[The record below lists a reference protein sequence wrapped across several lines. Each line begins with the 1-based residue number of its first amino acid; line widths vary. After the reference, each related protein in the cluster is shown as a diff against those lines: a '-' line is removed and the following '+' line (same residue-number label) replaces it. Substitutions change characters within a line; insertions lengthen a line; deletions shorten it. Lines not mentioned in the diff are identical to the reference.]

1 MIIGVSMASVAG
13 QMIPLTQIDPKYYDL
28 RPQAA
33 QTGLLLVP
41 AVFALSLIAYGHK
54 AVKWQLTNTLL
65 VLQIILLIPLYQFGP
80 VWELGCAIA
89 GTLVMLYRESSTIHL
104 SYHIALIAFS
114 FSLVVANI
122 NRHLT
127 HAFMGE
133 LGCQTVSAICLVA
146 NSLIL
151 CYLQP
156 SSEFYSNL
164 TFGWLQK
171 TLDRDIVTQDSLE
184 KTPDA
189 LITENAFSDFKSFQ
203 RKYPEGTSFSTL
215 IQKRYAWW
223 YIKASTFFLGEVLF
237 PFAQP
242 LLLKSLIVQV
252 TSYDEKQNSKYMSRA
267 FTLILALAGID
278 FLATLAATKFRRQVT
293 TMALHMMVGLGAFIQ
308 DKIFRL
314 ETMPESS
321 GDIINHFATD
331 ITNVLHVPYY
341 FDQLW
346 KAPLQLIV
354 CTFFLYQLLS
364 YAVFWGLLVLAICGP
379 VSYFLAK
386 TQSMVYRKMQ
396 SQRSARYSLVGQM
409 LKNIKTLKF
418 YTLEKHTFD
427 TIRDIRSREINTL
440 KRVNQIKLFD
450 TFLWHTCIFL
460 CSFVSLYMFREQHGG
475 KLTLDVVF
483 PTMVL
488 FQILQQP
495 FKVLPTNVS
504 LLVESV
510 VSLKRVSGF
519 LDHPEDGVDR
529 ESLNLEETSQQII
542 DDLNNNVDLIS
553 IIGKVGSGKSTLLD
567 MIVQKSPQAVAYMT
581 QGHFLLNASIKDNII
596 FGSNLDEERYKTVLY
611 QCALVP
617 DLANLSHGDQTLI
630 GDKGLSL
637 SGGQQARISMA
648 RALYSGYT
656 MCLDDPLAALDQHV
670 QNHVIRHALAYAESQ
685 MVMATNSHKL
695 LDYGRVYNLDTR
707 GQAAIAAKKNL
718 EDLREPNVV
727 PQDINVQPPASLQ
740 QEEITTS
747 GRVNWSVYRRY
758 FQEFGFFTFT
768 VFMIF
773 AIGFA
778 GLGVAAGLAISRAN
792 VFYYLMFGL
801 VAGLSE
807 IISNLIFLKGSCSVG
822 LKMHYRLLTCVI
834 TSPLAFFVSTPMGRV
849 LNRLTADLKLTDE
862 EVANNGRLFVY
873 SCIEAAFGLGLIV
886 AAAPLSII
894 FVAGLLMLYKH
905 YEAIY
910 VKTSRE
916 LKRIVAA
923 TSSPI
928 LTILGESIDGRHVI
942 SAYSRQPYMSGR
954 LCEALDENNKA
965 RFIQGNLGYWLGL
978 RLKGIGCGII
988 FVAGVLSLFAL
999 GSGQLSVAL
1008 LSLTMTY
1015 ALGIT
1020 KHLDAIVSSLIM
1032 VETNSVSVERIVEWM
1047 GNEKQDPLDTD
1058 VEANGSSGIPY
1069 PSEIDLLSD
1078 KPPQKI
1084 FTKGHVQIEGWN
1096 VFYGDTQVLKNIN
1109 LDIPGG
1115 TKLAIVGRTGSGK
1128 STLVNSL
1135 FRLVEPR
1142 TGEVDIDGYNIA
1154 KVPLLDLRANMAI
1167 IPQDCQVFAGTVR
1180 LNLDPHDIHTDEE
1193 LVSALRSC
1201 SLDFALDMHLSED
1214 GSNIST
1220 GQQQLLCLG
1229 RAVLKK
1235 AAVVCL
1241 DEATSSVDKD
1251 TEKVVGS
1258 VLQNAFANSTVITI
1272 AHRLETVID
1281 SDKICV
1287 LDKGEVVEYGSPSE
1301 LLAKKGLFYELHK
1314 SNRLD

>member
-1 MIIGVSMASVAG
+1 MTLLAPFATV
-13 QMIPLTQIDPKYYDL
+13 LTQFDRKYYDL
-28 RPQAA
+28 EPQAA

-41 AVFALSLIAYGHK
+41 ALLAAPLLVYGHK
-54 AVKWQLTNTLL
+54 TVKWQLTNTLL
-65 VLQIILLIPLYQFGP
+65 LLQILLLVPLYQFGP
-80 VWELGCAIA
+80 FWELIVAVVA
-89 GTLVMLYRESSTIHL
+89 TLLLLYRESPTIHM
-104 SYHIALIAFS
+104 SFHIAQIAFA
-114 FSLVVANI
+114 LCLTVANV
-122 NRHLT
+122 NRHLL
-127 HAFMGE
+127 HAFSGE
-133 LGCQTVSAICLVA
+133 IGCQTVSAICLVA
-146 NSLIL
+146 NSLVL
-151 CYLQP
+151 CILQP
-156 SSEFYSNL
+156 PSQFYSNL

-171 TLDRDIVTQDSLE
+171 TLDQEIVTQDCLE
-184 KTPDA
+184 KTPPA
-189 LITENAFSDFKSFQ
+189 LITENAFADFKSFQ
-203 RKYPEGTSFSTL
+203 KKFPEGTSFSLL
-215 IQKRYAWW
+215 ILKRYTWW
-223 YIKASTFFLGEVLF
+223 YLSAATFFLGEVLF
-237 PFAQP
+237 PFVQP
-242 LLLKSLIVQV
+242 LLLRSLIVQV
-252 TSYDEKQNSKYMSRA
+252 TYYDEHKNSKYMSRA
-267 FTLILALAGID
+267 FTLIACLAGID
-278 FLATLAATKFRRQVT
+278 FAATLLATKFRRQVT

-346 KAPLQLIV
+346 KAPIQLVV

-364 YAVFWGLLVLAICGP
+364 FAVFWGLAVLAVCGP

-386 TQSMVYRKMQ
+386 TQSVVYRRMQ

-418 YTLEKHTFD
+418 YTLERHTFD
-427 TIRDIRSREINTL
+427 TIREIRAREIATL
-440 KRVNQIKLFD
+440 KRVNQIKLAD
-450 TFLWHTCIFL
+450 TFLWHTSIFL
-460 CSFVSLYMFREQHGG
+460 CSFIALYMFREQHGG

-504 LLVESV
+504 LLVESL

-519 LDHPEDGVDR
+519 LDHPEDLEDR
-529 ESLNLEETSQQII
+529 EFLNLEETSQQII
-542 DDLNNNVDLIS
+542 DDLANNVDLVS
-553 IIGKVGSGKSTLLD
+553 IIGKVGTGKSTLLD
-567 MIVQKSPQAVAYMT
+567 TIVRKSSQSTAYMT
-581 QGHFLLNASIKDNII
+581 QGHFLLNASIKDNVI
-596 FGSNLDEERYKTVLY
+596 FGSRTDEERYRQVLY

-695 LDYGRVYNLDTR
+695 LEYGKVYNLDTR
-707 GQAAIAAKKNL
+707 DTTAASKKL

-727 PQDINVQPPASLQ
+727 PEDINIQPPASLQ
-740 QEEITTS
+740 QEEITTT
-747 GRVNWSVYRRY
+747 GRVNWNVYRRY
-758 FQEFGFFTFT
+758 FQEFGYATFL
-768 VFMIF
+768 VFLSL

-778 GLGVAAGLAISRAN
+778 ALGIAAGLSISRAN
-792 VFYYLMFGL
+792 VGYYLIFGL
-801 VAGLSE
+801 LAGVSE
-807 IISNLIFLKGSCSVG
+807 ILSNLVFLRGSCSVG
-822 LKMHYRLLTCVI
+822 IKMHLRLLTCVI
-834 TSPLAFFVSTPMGRV
+834 TSPLSFFVSTPMGRV

-894 FVAGLLMLYKH
+894 FVSGLLVLYKY

-942 SAYSRQPYMSGR
+942 SAYNRQEYMSGR
-954 LCEALDENNKA
+954 LCAALDENNKA

-988 FVAGVLSLFAL
+988 FVAGVLSLVAL
-999 GSGQLSVAL
+999 GSDRLSVAL

-1032 VETNSVSVERIVEWM
+1032 VETNSVSVERIIEWM
-1047 GNEKQDPLDTD
+1047 GNEKDPLDTD
-1058 VEANGSSGIPY
+1058 IEANGSSGIPF
-1069 PSEIDLLSD
+1069 PSEISLLSD
-1078 KPPQKI
+1078 KPPQRV
-1084 FTKGHVQIEGWN
+1084 FSKGHILMEAWN

-1142 TGEVDIDGYNIA
+1142 SGEVDIDGHDIS
-1154 KVPLLDLRANMAI
+1154 KLPLLDLRSNMAI
-1167 IPQDCQVFAGTVR
+1167 IPQDCQVFAGSVR
-1180 LNLDPHDIHTDEE
+1180 LNLDPHGIHSDADLTA
-1193 LVSALRSC
+1193 ALRSC
-1201 SLDFALDMHLSED
+1201 SLDFELDMHLSED
-1214 GSNIST
+1214 GANIST

-1241 DEATSSVDKD
+1241 DEATSSVDKE

-1258 VLQNAFANSTVITI
+1258 VLQTAFASSTVITI
-1272 AHRLETVID
+1272 AHRLETVMD

-1287 LDKGEVVEYGSPSE
+1287 LDKGEVVEYGSPAD
-1301 LLAKKGLFYELHK
+1301 LLAKKGLFYQLHK